1 MAGKEA
7 TVYVVDVNPSMG
19 ELRSD
24 GKSGLDLVRETLHQ
38 HVSQKLIYPK
48 QDEMGIVLVGAD
60 GQPHPTLQLRAQQ
73 EQ

>member
-1 MAGKEA
+1 M
-7 TVYVVDVNPSMG
+7 YVVDVSPSMG

-60 GQPHPTLQLRAQQ
+60 GQSRSAVQQ
-73 EQ
+73 RRIRS